1 MTSDQPRFQY
11 TIDVD
16 EVADAIREM
25 NSSRVAAVADWL
37 LHNAFPDLERALDP
51 ETIEE
56 RVLLVDGL
64 WRTQL
69 FREKG
74 AVERI
79 SENLSRQNR
88 TLCEQLNRLQANDLE
103 TVPDKVLE
111 AAQAAMPVILHQSA
125 DPSAGH
131 RENYSFATKFFH
143 WCTRCHFPIM
153 DGNARAQINALQ
165 RRHGVRH
172 PVLKST
178 AEMGGLT
185 YVGEYER
192 WIHFYSDL
200 IFGLSAA
207 DRERLL
213 KVDHDS
219 LPGRYRYSN
228 SLLRILDKYFWW
240 RGGRGGV

>member
-1 MTSDQPRFQY
+1 MASDQPGFQY
-11 TIDVD
+11 TINLD
-16 EVADAIREM
+16 EIADAIKEM
-25 NSSRVAAVADWL
+25 NSSRVAAAADWL
-37 LHNAFPDLERALDP
+37 LHNAFPDLKRALDP

-79 SENLSRQNR
+79 SENLSRCSPSLR
-88 TLCEQLNRLQANDLE
+88 EQLGGLLPGGLE
-103 TVPDKVLE
+103 SNPSQVVE
-111 AAQAAMPVILHQSA
+111 VARAALPVILQQSS
-125 DPSAGH
+125 DPTAGH

-165 RRHGVRH
+165 RRHGARH

-200 IFGLSAA
+200 VSGLSAA
-207 DRERLL
+207 DREGLL
-213 KVDHDS
+213 RVDHDS
-219 LPGRYRYSN
+219 LPGRYRYKN

-240 RGGRGGV
+240 RGGRGGE